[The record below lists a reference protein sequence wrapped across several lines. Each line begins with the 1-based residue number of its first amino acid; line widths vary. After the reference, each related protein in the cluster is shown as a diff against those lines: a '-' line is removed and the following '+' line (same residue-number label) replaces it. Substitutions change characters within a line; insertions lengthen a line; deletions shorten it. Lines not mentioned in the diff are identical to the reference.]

1 MTIEEVWNKIQK
13 HEGETFSTKTGIQFS
28 YSIKKEIIYIIGY
41 EKTRHFKK
49 EDLEKIIINPEFNDT
64 QWNKKI
70 YASYYACAILSD
82 ERIGAR

>member
-28 YSIKKEIIYIIGY
+28 YSIKNEIIYIIGY

-49 EDLEKIIINPEFNDT
+49 EDLEKIINNPELNDA
-64 QWNKKI
+64 QWNKKS

>member
-1 MTIEEVWNKIQK
+1 MTIEEVWNKIQE

-28 YSIKKEIIYIIGY
+28 YSIKNEIIYIIGY

-64 QWNKKI
+64 QRNKKI

>member
-1 MTIEEVWNKIQK
+1 M
-13 HEGETFSTKTGIQFS
+13 
-28 YSIKKEIIYIIGY
+28 KEYIVGY

-49 EDLEKIIINPEFNDT
+49 EDLEKIILNQEFNDT

>member
-1 MTIEEVWNKIQK
+1 MREYILLVMKK
-13 HEGETFSTKTGIQFS
+13 TK
-28 YSIKKEIIYIIGY
+28 
-41 EKTRHFKK
+41 HFKK
-49 EDLEKIIINPEFNDT
+49 EDLEKIINNPELNDA

>member
-28 YSIKKEIIYIIGY
+28 YSIKNEIIYIIGY

-49 EDLEKIIINPEFNDT
+49 EDLEKNNY
-64 QWNKKI
+64 Q
-70 YASYYACAILSD
+70 S
-82 ERIGAR
+82 RI

>member
-28 YSIKKEIIYIIGY
+28 YSIKNEIIYIICY

-49 EDLEKIIINPEFNDT
+49 EDLEKIINNPELNDA